1 MDPVVFEVPPELFVV
16 AESSSFSG
24 ELTLEAL
31 DAGPDVYRFDEPV
44 SWSATITNTG
54 DALLVM
60 GKASA
65 HARTQCARCLD
76 EFPLDLAG
84 ELEGYYLLSE
94 GSERPEDMDDDEF
107 EVLPAD
113 HRIDL
118 EPLIVAALL
127 VDTPLIPLCDDD
139 CKGLCAGCG
148 ANLNSEPC
156 TCASDE
162 AEELPRMSD
171 GRISPFAVLK
181 DLKLGE

>member
-24 ELTLEAL
+24 ELALEVL
-31 DAGPDVYRFDEPV
+31 DAGFDAYHFDGSV
-44 SWSATITNTG
+44 SWSATVTNTG

-60 GKASA
+60 GSASA

-76 EFPLDLAG
+76 EFPLDLEG
-84 ELEGYYLLSE
+84 DIEGYYLLSE
-94 GSERPEDMDDDEF
+94 GSERPEGMDDDEF
-107 EVLPAD
+107 EILPAD
-113 HRIDL
+113 HMIDL

-127 VDTPLIPLCDDD
+127 VDVPLIPLCDDD

-156 TCASDE
+156 TCAADDG
-162 AEELPRMSD
+162 EELPRMSD
-171 GRISPFAVLK
+171 GRISPFAALK
-181 DLKLGE
+181 DLKLDE